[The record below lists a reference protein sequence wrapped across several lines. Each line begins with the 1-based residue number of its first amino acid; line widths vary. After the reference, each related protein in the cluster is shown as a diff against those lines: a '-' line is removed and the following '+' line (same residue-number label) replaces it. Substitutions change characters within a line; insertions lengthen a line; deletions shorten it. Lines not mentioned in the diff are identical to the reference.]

1 MGFYSGNYNITKLEK
16 TGGEITKLELNGQ
29 EVPLAGA
36 GLDNNIAKTIDVST
50 YTEPVEVTPTAG
62 KEGMKKATITLSN
75 VPEIESNKT
84 ATIDVSTY
92 SAAVEITPTSPNTAM
107 SKATVTLSNIP
118 SVNAFSKDT
127 PSFVTSLS
135 TFEYVVLLLDS
146 NGKFISDLTTETI
159 DTIILARNYDFRVIT
174 KQTEANLSNKYEVI
188 LEDDV
193 PSSLYADCEITY
205 TNGVISY
212 TNSDIQTTNTI
223 ELTST
228 TPTNI
233 SLLQCITSYR
243 YS

>member
-1 MGFYSGNYNITKLEK
+1 MSGFYDANYNITKLSK
-16 TGGEITKLELNGQ
+16 DGEGNIIELELNGKAV
-29 EVPLAGA
+29 EIGSATLE
-36 GLDNNIAKTIDVST
+36 NNKTATIDVST
-50 YTEPVEVTPTAG
+50 YTEPVE
-62 KEGMKKATITLSN
+62 
-75 VPEIESNKT
+75 
-84 ATIDVSTY
+84 
-92 SAAVEITPTSPNTAM
+92 ITPTSGKDGM
-107 SKATVTLSNIP
+107 KKATVTLSNIP

-135 TFEYVVLLLDS
+135 TLEYVVLLLDS

-159 DTIILARNYDFRVIT
+159 DTIILVRNSDFRVIT